1 MLKCENIKCQI
12 SAYLD
17 REIPL
22 WKIRLIQWH
31 FRRCPSCSHEFVRF
45 KQADKIIRRLD
56 LLKTSENFLAELMCQ
71 AECLELSQ
79 KRQTSFLRRLYCKFE
94 SSVAWR
100 RYIVI
105 QRASAH
111 GFLAA
116 LALFMVI
123 GTFVIVCY
131 LRDAYLRS
139 DVTPLIAQSVV
150 EESELV
156 WIDIIS
162 SDLPKRHL
170 SVNE

>member
-1 MLKCENIKCQI
+1 M
-12 SAYLD
+12 
-17 REIPL
+17 
-22 WKIRLIQWH
+22 
-31 FRRCPSCSHEFVRF
+31 
-45 KQADKIIRRLD
+45 
-56 LLKTSENFLAELMCQ
+56 
-71 AECLELSQ
+71 
-79 KRQTSFLRRLYCKFE
+79 
-94 SSVAWR
+94 
-100 RYIVI
+100 I